1 VADQVRSDRC
11 GVSQSGEP
19 PFLTAVAAV
28 DGAQSVAEPGIR
40 SMPSTTYFW
49 MTALDPSA
57 DLVTTQVW
65 RASIPSH
72 LLLASGGFQT
82 LACQLTMS
90 LTSAWLPRGT
100 MSSCFMVWT
109 SSKKVRV

>member
-1 VADQVRSDRC
+1 MSGAKTSDLSVAMSPLPKHSYIFPTTASAGWVGASVATGFPPFIVADQVRSDRC

-19 PFLTAVAAV
+19 PFLAAVAAV

-40 SMPSTTYFW
+40 AMPSTTYFW

-65 RASIPSH
+65 
-72 LLLASGGFQT
+72 
-82 LACQLTMS
+82 
-90 LTSAWLPRGT
+90 
-100 MSSCFMVWT
+100 
-109 SSKKVRV
+109 